1 MNLSAARWRKSSRS
15 LGNNEECVEVAATWR
30 KSSKSQVGG
39 NECVEVASTP
49 DAVLI
54 RDSKD
59 ATGPRH
65 VVTPDVFR
73 DLVVRIKNGRLDL

>member
-1 MNLSAARWRKSSRS
+1 MELSRTNWRKSSKS
-15 LGNNEECVEVAATWR
+15 SAGGQECVEVAAAWR

-65 VVTPDVFR
+65 VVTSDVFR
-73 DLVVRIKNGRLDL
+73 DLLGRIKSGRLDL